1 MSFNPQ
7 IWNNR
12 QEMHEYV
19 QDLRQLIMHQFFQ
32 KALERIQRLP
42 EVPEATRYEKLTQH
56 ISDLEE
62 ICRNNLRFLAEDELT
77 KSMAEQGNLE
87 ESFEKS
93 DKLLLKAYAVPQM
106 YFITPATL
114 EQIHQTKNWIKFK
127 MEKERYSKSF
137 WF

>member
-12 QEMHEYV
+12 QEMNECV
-19 QDLRQLIMHQFFQ
+19 QELRQLIMHQFFE

-42 EVPEATRYEKLTQH
+42 EVPEATRFEKLTQH
-56 ISDLEE
+56 IGDLEE

-77 KSMAEQGNLE
+77 KSMAEQGKLK

-93 DKLLLKAYAVPQM
+93 DKLLLQAYAVPQL
-106 YFITPATL
+106 YFITPTTL
-114 EQIHQTKNWIKFK
+114 EQIHQTKNWIKIK